1 MEPDISPAALAVL
14 ERRYLERAEDGSV
27 LETPA
32 EMFRRVAENIA
43 SAEKKYDPDADI
55 EGLAESFYQM
65 MASLDFL
72 PNSPTLM
79 NAGRAFQQLAACFV
93 IPVEDSTEGIFEAI
107 KDAAIIH
114 QSGGGTG
121 FSFSRLRP
129 RGDIVKTTHGVASGP
144 VSFMKVFDAATEA
157 IKQGGMRRG
166 ANMGILRVDHPD
178 IMEFITAKDDP
189 ENLVNFN
196 VSVAVTN
203 AFMEAVKED
212 REYDLLN
219 PRTGETVKRLKAGKV
234 LDLMALMSWKNADP
248 GIIFIDR
255 MNRDNP
261 TPALGEIE
269 STNPCGEQPLLPYE
283 ACNLGSVNLAHCVRD
298 GKVDYGRLQET
309 VRLAV
314 RFLDNVIDMSRYPLK
329 RIEEMARGNRKVGLG
344 VMGFADMLIQLG
356 IPYDSEEAVR
366 TAEEVMAFIQKEA
379 RAASEA
385 LAGERGAFP
394 NFEKSIYAGGPELRN
409 ATVTTIA
416 PTGTLCI
423 IAGCSSGIEPV
434 FAVSYIRRALGDR
447 EFVMTNP
454 YFEEVAREMGFYS
467 EDLMKRIAEEGTLGG
482 IEDIPEDVKR
492 LFVTAHEVP
501 PEYHVGIQ
509 AAFQRH
515 TDNAVSKTV
524 NFPKD
529 ATPKDIKKVFLSAYD
544 MGCKGI
550 TVYRDGSKEEQ
561 VLRVGKEESR
571 RKPKRPA
578 VEACPECGTQS
589 FVRETGCSYC
599 RECGYSR
606 CSL

>member
-1 MEPDISPAALAVL
+1 MEPKISPTALAVL
-14 ERRYLERAEDGSV
+14 ERRYLEKTDEGEV
-27 LETPA
+27 IETPA

-43 SAEKKYDPDADI
+43 SAERFYDSGADVEATADA
-55 EGLAESFYQM
+55 FYQM

-129 RGDIVKTTHGVASGP
+129 RGDMVKTTHGVASGP

-178 IMEFITAKDDP
+178 IIEFITAKDDP
-189 ENLVNFN
+189 EVLRNFN
-196 VSVAVTN
+196 ISVAATD
-203 AFMEAVKED
+203 AFMEAVREN
-212 REYDLLN
+212 REYDLVN
-219 PRTGETVKRLKAGKV
+219 PRTGEKVKSLKARKV
-234 LDLMALMSWKNADP
+234 LDLIALMAWKNADP
-248 GIIFIDR
+248 GMVFIDR

-269 STNPCGEQPLLPYE
+269 STNPCAEQPLLPYE
-283 ACNLGSVNLAHCVRD
+283 ACNLGSVNLAHFVRD
-298 GKVDYGRLQET
+298 GKVDYERLQET

-329 RIEEMARGNRKVGLG
+329 RIEKMVKGNRKVGLG

-356 IPYDSEEAVR
+356 IPYGSEEAVR

-379 RAASEA
+379 RAASET
-385 LAGERGAFP
+385 LAEERGPFP
-394 NFEKSIYAGGPELRN
+394 NFEKSIYAGGPKLRN
-409 ATVTTIA
+409 ATLTTIA
-416 PTGTLCI
+416 PTGTLSI

-447 EFVMTNP
+447 EFVVTNP
-454 YFEEVAREMGFYS
+454 YFEEVAREKEFYS
-467 EDLMKRIAEEGTLGG
+467 EDLMKRIAKEGTLGG
-482 IEDIPEDVKR
+482 IEGIPEDVKR

-501 PEYHVGIQ
+501 PEYHVRIQ
-509 AAFQRH
+509 AAFQKY

-529 ATPKDIKKVFLSAYD
+529 ATPEDIKNVFLLAYD

-561 VLRVGKEESR
+561 VLRVGKEEPKK
-571 RKPKRPA
+571 KPKRP
-578 VEACPECGTQS
+578 VIEVCPDCGAPS
-589 FVRETGCSYC
+589 FVHEAGCSYC

-606 CSL
+606 CML